1 MKTQAPIKSLKQLQP
16 GSLIWITSAP
26 FEATNPAI
34 FVSHDRTGMNRD
46 IGYAQFDRGRQE
58 PEFAVWQHELDA
70 GRTKIGLRDPSEAPV
85 GKLK

>member
-1 MKTQAPIKSLKQLQP
+1 
-16 GSLIWITSAP
+16 
-26 FEATNPAI
+26 
-34 FVSHDRTGMNRD
+34 MNRD

-70 GRTKIGLRDPSEAPV
+70 GRTKIGLRNPSEAPV

>member
-1 MKTQAPIKSLKQLQP
+1 MNTQAPIKSLKQLQP

-46 IGYAQFDRGRQE
+46 IGYAQFDEAGKSLNS
-58 PEFAVWQHELDA
+58 PSGSMSWDA